1 MASGVL
7 RILGGAPR
15 LHTRSMSALPS
26 SSPLAIAV
34 IGLGGIGSMFAYHL
48 ARAGHDVTA
57 IARPGSARL
66 AQLQRD
72 GGLVTTTGERAAVRV
87 ADALDETTAYD
98 LVVVTTLAH
107 QVDAVLPAL
116 QRSRARC
123 VQFMFNTFDPERLR
137 AAMGAERCSFGM
149 PFVRARLDG
158 TGALAG
164 QTNPGQKTLHGDP
177 RWAAVFRAAGLPSA
191 VEPDMPLWLRCHVP
205 MCIAFES
212 ISIAGERRR
221 GGAAWAEAMVVARG
235 MRGGFAVLRG
245 LGYRL
250 YPSAKALFSRCPTGV
265 LACLLWSLSRITSFR
280 ELLATGAQE
289 CRALVDGMI
298 AAAAGRPPLA
308 AAVTA
313 LAALRP

>member
-1 MASGVL
+1 MSSGVV
-7 RILGGAPR
+7 RILGAGARP
-15 LHTRSMSALPS
+15 HTNGMSASPS

-48 ARAGHDVTA
+48 ARAGHAVTA
-57 IARPGSARL
+57 IARPGSPRL

-87 ADALDETTAYD
+87 ADALDEATAYD

-116 QRSRARC
+116 QRSPARH

-137 AAMGAERCSFGM
+137 AAVGAERCSLGM
-149 PFVRARLDG
+149 PFVRARVDG
-158 TGALAG
+158 AGAFDG

-177 RWAAVFRAAGLPSA
+177 RWADVFRAAGLPSA
-191 VEPDMPLWLRCHVP
+191 VEPDMALWLRCHVP

-212 ISIAGERRR
+212 ISIAGERRG
-221 GGAAWAEAMVVARG
+221 GGASWAEAMTVARG

-245 LGYRL
+245 LGYRI
-250 YPSAKALFSRCPTGV
+250 YPSAKAMFSRCPTGV
-265 LACLLWSLSRITSFR
+265 LACLLWSISRITSFR
-280 ELLATGAQE
+280 ELLATGTQE
-289 CRALVDGMI
+289 CRALVDGMS
-298 AAAAGRPPLA
+298 AAATGRPTLD
-308 AAVTA
+308 AAV
-313 LAALRP
+313 AALTAARP